1 MQKKDCFLYGTIF
14 KLHGYKGN
22 VKIILRNNIHITHL
36 LDYLLIEINNQLIP
50 FSLNKISLIKPN
62 ILLANLE
69 DINSEKE
76 AKKLLKNDVYI
87 ANELAEG
94 YLENKEDELVLN
106 YTIEDIRLGELGVVS
121 SVNNKSPQTLIYIN
135 NKKYKFCF
143 PMHENFIKEINHSKK
158 KIRVALSE
166 EIINLNN

>member
-22 VKIILRNNIHITHL
+22 VKIILRDNIHITHL

-50 FSLNKISLIKPN
+50 FSVKEIRLMKPS

-69 DINSEKE
+69 DINSEEE
-76 AKKLLKNDVYI
+76 AKKLLKSDVYI
-87 ANELAEG
+87 SNNIAEEH
-94 YLENKEDELVLN
+94 LENKEELILN

-121 SVNNKSPQTLIYIN
+121 SVNNESPQTLIYIN
-135 NKKYKFCF
+135 NKNYNFCF
-143 PMHENFIKEINHSKK
+143 PMHKNFIKEINHSKK
-158 KIRVALSE
+158 KIRVILSE